1 MRVIYINEK
10 KYNGEMLP
18 IELDNLVSNVCDM
31 YEDLPIEEKRK
42 GFEWGEIKIIEE

>member
-1 MRVIYINEK
+1 MKK

-31 YEDLPIEEKRK
+31 YEELPTEAKK
-42 GFEWGEIKIIEE
+42 NGFEWGEVKIIEE